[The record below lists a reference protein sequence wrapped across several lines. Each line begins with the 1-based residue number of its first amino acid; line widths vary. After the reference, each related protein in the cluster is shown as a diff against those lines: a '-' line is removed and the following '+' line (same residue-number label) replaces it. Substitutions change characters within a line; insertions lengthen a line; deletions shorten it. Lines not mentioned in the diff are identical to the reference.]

1 MTQHTVDEG
10 CAKMSWVFTSLP
22 LSRPLLRALLP
33 VREQQSVCELAET
46 ITKLYVV
53 II

>member
-10 CAKMSWVFTSLP
+10 LAKKFPFSLS
-22 LSRPLLRALLP
+22 LSLAPPPALLP

-46 ITKLYVV
+46 ITKLFVV